1 MFGRILLPLDGSK
14 AGEAIIPYAAQVARA
29 LGSPL
34 TLFHASGGGR
44 SRGPEYLQRTA
55 EGLRAQGLSVETASV
70 RGKPAA
76 AIVRYAEKE
85 GFHLIAMSTRGR
97 SGLNRLAYGS
107 VADRVLHGTETPLLL
122 ISPQEQAAAAPL
134 QGIVVPL
141 DGSPLSEAALPIAE
155 TLGSALGLGL
165 TLVRAVSEAAL
176 SRRALGASPHLDY
189 PGPLM
194 DPPEYAWELAEHEAS
209 SARTYLEQHQGP
221 LAHRGLQVGTQV
233 LHGPPA
239 PQLVALMQ
247 DAPNRLLVMCTRG
260 RSGVGRWVLG
270 SVADQVLRSSGRP
283 VLVIRPTLPVP
294 DDVPS
299 DAGRPDLPR
308 RVENARPHSAP
319 PSVRSPAGGGPEGPE
334 AMAWPC
340 SPACGFAPA
349 GRSAC
354 TGGT

>member
-14 AGEAIIPYAAQVARA
+14 AGEAIIAYAAQVARG

-44 SRGPEYLQRTA
+44 SRGPEYLERTA
-55 EGLRAQGLSVETASV
+55 VSLRAQDLRVETASV

-76 AIVRYAEKE
+76 EIVRYAEEE

-122 ISPQEQAAAAPL
+122 ISPQEQDAGGGASL
-134 QGIVVPL
+134 QGIIVPL

-155 TLGSALGLGL
+155 ALGSALGLGL

-176 SRRALGASPHLDY
+176 SRRALGAAPHLDY
-189 PGPLM
+189 PGPLL
-194 DPPEYAWELAEHEAS
+194 DPPEHAWELAEHAES
-209 SARTYLEQHQGP
+209 SARSYLEQHQGP
-221 LAHRGLQVGTQV
+221 LAYRGLQVSTQV

-247 DAPNRLLVMCTRG
+247 DIPNRLAVMCTRG

-294 DDVPS
+294 EEV
-299 DAGRPDLPR
+299 
-308 RVENARPHSAP
+308 PHSLGVQTSRTA
-319 PSVRSPAGGGPEGPE
+319 
-334 AMAWPC
+334 
-340 SPACGFAPA
+340 
-349 GRSAC
+349 
-354 TGGT
+354 

>member
-14 AGEAIIPYAAQVARA
+14 AGEAIIPYATQVAHA

-34 TLFHASGGGR
+34 TLFHAASGGR
-44 SRGPEYLQRTA
+44 VRGPAYMERTA
-55 EGLRAQGLSVETASV
+55 EALRAQGLTVETASV

-76 AIVRYAEKE
+76 AIVRYAEEK

-122 ISPQEQAAAAPL
+122 ISPQEQGDAGAAPL

-176 SRRALGASPHLDY
+176 SRRALGAAPHLDY
-189 PGPLM
+189 PGPLL
-194 DPPEYAWELAEHEAS
+194 DPEYAWELAEHEAS
-209 SARTYLEQHQGP
+209 SAQTYLEQHQAP
-221 LAHRGLQVGTQV
+221 LAHRGLQVSTQV

-239 PQLVALMQ
+239 PQLVTLMQ

-270 SVADQVLRSSGRP
+270 SVADHVLRSSGRP
-283 VLVIRPTLPVP
+283 VLVIQPTLPVP
-294 DDVPS
+294 DDVPQVLGAQTS
-299 DAGRPDLPR
+299 RA
-308 RVENARPHSAP
+308 A
-319 PSVRSPAGGGPEGPE
+319 
-334 AMAWPC
+334 
-340 SPACGFAPA
+340 
-349 GRSAC
+349 
-354 TGGT
+354 

>member
-1 MFGRILLPLDGSK
+1 MFGRILLPLDGSTP
-14 AGEAIIPYAAQVARA
+14 GEAIIPYAAQVARA

-44 SRGPEYLQRTA
+44 SRGPEYLERTA
-55 EGLRAQGLSVETASV
+55 DALRGQDLRVETASV

-122 ISPQEQAAAAPL
+122 ISPQEQSAQAAAPL

-141 DGSPLSEAALPIAE
+141 DGSALSEAALPIAE
-155 TLGSALGLGL
+155 SLGAALGVGL

-176 SRRALGASPHLDY
+176 SRRALGAAPHLDY
-189 PGPLM
+189 PGPLL
-194 DPPEYAWELAEHEAS
+194 DSPEYAWELAEHAES
-209 SARTYLEQHQGP
+209 SARSYLEQHQGP
-221 LAHRGLQVGTQV
+221 LAYRGLQVSTQV

-239 PQLVALMQ
+239 PQLVTLMQ
-247 DAPNRLLVMCTRG
+247 DAPNRLAVMCTRG
-260 RSGVGRWVLG
+260 RSGVERWVLG

-294 DDVPS
+294 DDVPQS
-299 DAGRPDLPR
+299 LGVQASRTP
-308 RVENARPHSAP
+308 
-319 PSVRSPAGGGPEGPE
+319 
-334 AMAWPC
+334 
-340 SPACGFAPA
+340 
-349 GRSAC
+349 
-354 TGGT
+354 